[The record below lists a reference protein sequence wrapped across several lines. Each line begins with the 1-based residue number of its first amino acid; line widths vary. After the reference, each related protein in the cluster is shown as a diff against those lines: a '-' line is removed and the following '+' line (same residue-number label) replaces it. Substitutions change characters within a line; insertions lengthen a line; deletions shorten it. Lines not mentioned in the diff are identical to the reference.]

1 MAEIALPTTLMS
13 QPKVQISGHLFAI
26 AWRNLW
32 RNRRRTWLTAG
43 GIAFAVWMLIFAR
56 SMQDGTF
63 IIMIDNAARMMTG
76 HIQVQHPDYQDDP
89 RVENTLQQATLIAEQ
104 VAAHPDVEQASLRAQ
119 AFALV
124 SFGERSFGAQI
135 MGVEPEKEI
144 TWSTLATMQL
154 EGRYLEKSGEAF
166 LGSVLAK
173 NLSVG
178 IGDEI
183 VLLGSAK
190 EGGVAAVVA
199 TVVGTFTSGL
209 ADIDR
214 ALVQI
219 ILDDFREGWELAADE
234 AHAVIA
240 VTNAVTGSDEVAASF
255 DGSNRVS
262 LGWTDLMPE
271 VEQMVEMKQVGT
283 ELFFVLI
290 AVIVTFS
297 VVNTFMMTV
306 FERTPEFGMLM
317 AIGMRPGS
325 IMLQLFV
332 EAFWLCSLGLL
343 LGLGVSLVMITITGA
358 TGIPLP
364 AEATEMLANYN
375 MPDRMYPAFSLDAA
389 VVASVAMFIGT
400 QLAALIP
407 ALRVQRMRPVDAL
420 RAQE

>member
-13 QPKVQISGHLFAI
+13 KPKVQLKGHLFAI

-178 IGDEI
+178 VGDEI

-219 ILDDFREGWELAADE
+219 TLDDFREGWELAADE

-271 VEQMVEMKQVGT
+271 VDQMVEMKQVGT

-375 MPDRMYPAFSLDAA
+375 MPDRMYPVFSLNAA
-389 VVASVAMFIGT
+389 VVASVAMYIGT

>member
-43 GIAFAVWMLIFAR
+43 GVAFAVWMLIFAR

-173 NLSVG
+173 NLGVG
-178 IGDEI
+178 VGDEI

-219 ILDDFREGWELAADE
+219 TLDDFREGWELAADE

-240 VTNAVTGSDEVAASF
+240 ITNAVTGSDEVARSF

-262 LGWTDLMPE
+262 LGWTDLMPD

-389 VVASVAMFIGT
+389 VVASVAMYIGT

>member
-1 MAEIALPTTLMS
+1 MAEIALPTTAIS
-13 QPKVQISGHLFAI
+13 KPKAQPMVHLFAI

-173 NLSVG
+173 NLGVG
-178 IGDEI
+178 VGDEI
-183 VLLGSAK
+183 VLLG
-190 EGGVAAVVA
+190 
-199 TVVGTFTSGL
+199 
-209 ADIDR
+209 
-214 ALVQI
+214 
-219 ILDDFREGWELAADE
+219 
-234 AHAVIA
+234 
-240 VTNAVTGSDEVAASF
+240 
-255 DGSNRVS
+255 
-262 LGWTDLMPE
+262 
-271 VEQMVEMKQVGT
+271 
-283 ELFFVLI
+283 
-290 AVIVTFS
+290 
-297 VVNTFMMTV
+297 
-306 FERTPEFGMLM
+306 
-317 AIGMRPGS
+317 
-325 IMLQLFV
+325 
-332 EAFWLCSLGLL
+332 
-343 LGLGVSLVMITITGA
+343 
-358 TGIPLP
+358 
-364 AEATEMLANYN
+364 
-375 MPDRMYPAFSLDAA
+375 
-389 VVASVAMFIGT
+389 
-400 QLAALIP
+400 
-407 ALRVQRMRPVDAL
+407 
-420 RAQE
+420 

>member
-1 MAEIALPTTLMS
+1 MAEIALPRTTIS
-13 QPKVQISGHLFAI
+13 KPKVRIRGHLFAI

-76 HIQVQHPDYQDDP
+76 HIHVQHPDYQDDP
-89 RVENTLQQATLIAEQ
+89 RVDNTLQQATQIAEQ
-104 VAAHPDVEQASLRAQ
+104 VAAHPAVEQASLRAQ

-144 TWSTLATMQL
+144 AWSTLASTQL
-154 EGRYLEKSGEAF
+154 EGRYLEKSGDAF

-178 IGDEI
+178 VGDEI

-219 ILDDFREGWELAADE
+219 TLDDFREGWELAADE

-240 VTNAVTGSDEVAASF
+240 VTNAVTGSDEVARSF

-364 AEATEMLANYN
+364 AEATEILANYN

-389 VVASVAMFIGT
+389 VVASVAMYIGT

>member
-1 MAEIALPTTLMS
+1 MAEIALPTATPS
-13 QPKVQISGHLFAI
+13 RPKVRIGSHLFAI

-89 RVENTLQQATLIAEQ
+89 RVEHTLEQATQIAEQ
-104 VAAHPDVEQASLRAQ
+104 VAAHPAVEQASLRAQ

-124 SFGERSFGAQI
+124 SFGERSFGAQV

-144 TWSTLATMQL
+144 GWSTLANMQV
-154 EGRYLEKSGEAF
+154 EGRYLEKSGDAF
-166 LGSVLAK
+166 LGSVLAR
-173 NLSVG
+173 NLG
-178 IGDEI
+178 LGLGDEI

-199 TVVGTFTSGL
+199 TVVGTFTSGQ
-209 ADIDR
+209 AAIDR

-219 ILDDFREGWELAADE
+219 TLNDFREGWELSPNE

-240 VTNAVTGSDEVAASF
+240 VTNAVTGSNEVARAF
-255 DGSNRVS
+255 DGPNRVS

-271 VEQMVEMKQVGT
+271 VEQMVEMKRIGT
-283 ELFFVLI
+283 EMFFVLI

-332 EAFWLCSLGLL
+332 EAFWLCTLGLV
-343 LGLGVSLVMITITGA
+343 LGVGISAVMVAITGA

-375 MPDRMYPAFSLDAA
+375 LPDRMYPAFSLDAA
-389 VVASVAMFIGT
+389 IVASIAMYIGT

-407 ALRVQRMRPVDAL
+407 ALRVQRMRPVEAL

>member
-1 MAEIALPTTLMS
+1 MAEIAIPATS
-13 QPKVQISGHLFAI
+13 VSKPKIHIRGHLFAI

-43 GIAFAVWMLIFAR
+43 GIAFAVWMLVFAR

-76 HIQVQHPDYQDDP
+76 HIQVQHPDYSDDP
-89 RVENTLQQATLIAEQ
+89 RVENTLLQATQIAEQ
-104 VAAHPDVEQASLRAQ
+104 VAAHPAVEQASLRAQ

-124 SFGERSFGAQI
+124 SFGARSFGAQI
-135 MGVEPEKEI
+135 MGVEPEKEKG
-144 TWSTLATMQL
+144 WSTLANMQL
-154 EGRYLEKSGEAF
+154 TGRYLEKSGDAF
-166 LGSVLAK
+166 LGSVLAR
-173 NLSVG
+173 NLGLGV
-178 IGDEI
+178 GDEI

-199 TVVGTFTSGL
+199 TVVGTFTTGQ
-209 ADIDR
+209 AQIDR

-219 ILDDFREGWELAADE
+219 TLADFREGWELAPDE

-240 VTNAVTGSDEVAASF
+240 VTNAVTGSDEVARAF

-271 VEQMVEMKQVGT
+271 VEQMVEMKRIGT
-283 ELFFVLI
+283 EMFFVLI
-290 AVIVTFS
+290 AIIVTFS
-297 VVNTFMMTV
+297 VINTFMMTV

-332 EAFWLCSLGLL
+332 EAFWLCSLGLV
-343 LGLGVSLVMITITGA
+343 LGVGISLVMISITGA

-375 MPDRMYPAFSLDAA
+375 MPDRMYPEFSFDAA
-389 VVASVAMFIGT
+389 VVASIAMFVGT

-407 ALRVQRMRPVDAL
+407 ALRVHRMRPVEAL

>member
-1 MAEIALPTTLMS
+1 MAEIALPTALAS
-13 QPKVQISGHLFAI
+13 KPKIQLQGHLFAI

-76 HIQVQHPDYQDDP
+76 HIQVQHPDYRDDP
-89 RVENTLQQATLIAEQ
+89 RVENTLQQATLIVEQ
-104 VAAHPDVEQASLRAQ
+104 VAAHPAVEQASLRAQ

-124 SFGERSFGAQI
+124 SFGERSFGAQV

-144 TWSTLATMQL
+144 TWSTLVNTQV
-154 EGRYLEKSGEAF
+154 EGRYLEKSGDAF

-173 NLSVG
+173 NLGLG

-190 EGGVAAVVA
+190 QGGVAAVVA

-219 ILDDFREGWELAADE
+219 TLDDFREGWALAADE

-240 VTNAVTGSDEVAASF
+240 VTNSVIGSEEVARSF

-271 VEQMVEMKQVGT
+271 VEQMVEMKQIGT

-325 IMLQLFV
+325 IMAQLFV

-343 LGLGVSLVMITITGA
+343 LGLGVSIAMITVTAA

-375 MPDRMYPAFSLDAA
+375 LPDRMYPAFSFDAA
-389 VVASVAMFIGT
+389 IVASIAMYIGT

-407 ALRVQRMRPVDAL
+407 ALRVNRMRPVDAL